1 MLDASMLGRMID
13 LALQI
18 GSKRERGFTQGASA
32 AEEDSVG
39 RRVQPLYNHA
49 RRSADRLRPKVP
61 KTSCV
66 GRHNLIATLPI
77 Q

>member
-18 GSKRERGFTQGASA
+18 GSKREGGLTQGAPA

-39 RRVQPLYNHA
+39 RRGQPLYNHA
-49 RRSADRLRPKVP
+49 RRSVDR
-61 KTSCV
+61 
-66 GRHNLIATLPI
+66 IAAEGA
-77 Q
+77 